1 VPELTNRRQELFA
14 RHLGEGDHTMT
25 QALAYELA
33 GYTPSASNASVL
45 ANKPEIAE
53 RIKEIRAEKERREL
67 EFRVRLH
74 EAGLDEKDP
83 ETAKRVVIEWNDNV
97 VRDML
102 SENARL
108 AQVAGQFQAAKES
121 IKLIGDS
128 LGTFDKATA
137 ADNKKLPAP
146 AGSPLQVSFN
156 LNGAL
161 EGAAASVE
169 EPADD
174 NPLAPRKK

>member
-1 VPELTNRRQELFA
+1 MPELTNRRQELFCRNMA
-14 RHLGEGDHTMT
+14 EGDHTMT

-33 GYTPSASNASVL
+33 GYTASASNASVL
-45 ANKPEIAE
+45 ANKPDVKE
-53 RIKEIRAEKERREL
+53 RIKELRAEKERREL

-74 EAGLDEKDP
+74 EAGLDDKDP
-83 ETAKRVVIEWNDNV
+83 EQAKRVVIEWNDNV

-102 SENARL
+102 AENARL

-128 LGTFDKATA
+128 LATFEKGSPDP
-137 ADNKKLPAP
+137 KKGLPAP
-146 AGSPLQVSFN
+146 VSPAANLTFN

-161 EGAAASVE
+161 TSVE
-169 EPADD
+169 DSTSSETD
-174 NPLAPRKK
+174 NPLAPKK